1 MDADILLQQLEDL
14 KWQLAAYQK
23 KCKQYSEEV
32 TELRGDLHN
41 SLVEKQILGE
51 KLRLGIKR
59 GDVYIRDSQ
68 GNVTTKVPCI
78 IEIHEKIAAGTSRT
92 AYHYTILSADF
103 DDEDSYVASVINK
116 LTCGVIKYYNAET
129 FEDSTRLLETDC
141 LKLWFLSD
149 LAAEFNMKF
158 GRRLLSFVNC
168 AKIELETGEL
178 CMLEPCLEDFDR
190 ACNNDGEGWETLD
203 DRLGA
208 FAHYVFEKTNK
219 RFLPCD
225 FQGDLSKMIL
235 TDPEINSCD
244 KSEEFNGVP
253 TRGRVGTLNCLNKHL
268 LTCEVNKF
276 CNFLNLKCII

>member
-1 MDADILLQQLEDL
+1 MLLQQLEDL
-14 KWQLAAYQK
+14 KWQLSAYQK
-23 KCKQYSEEV
+23 KCKQYAEEV

-41 SLVEKQILGE
+41 SLAENQILAG
-51 KLRLGIKR
+51 KVRLGIKR

-68 GNVTTKVPCI
+68 GTDVQTTTKIPCI

-92 AYHYTILSADF
+92 AYHYTLLSADF
-103 DDEDSYVASVINK
+103 DDEDSYTASVINK
-116 LTCGVIKYYNAET
+116 LTCGVIKYYDPET
-129 FEDSTRLLETDC
+129 YKTKKGLLETDC

-149 LAAEFNMKF
+149 LAAEFNRKF

-168 AKIELETGEL
+168 AKIELDTGEV
-178 CMLEPCLEDFDR
+178 CMLEPVLEDFDR
-190 ACNNDGEGWETLD
+190 ACNNDGEGWENLD

-219 RFLPCD
+219 RFFPCD

-253 TRGRVGTLNCLNKHL
+253 TRGRIGTLNCLNKHL

-276 CNFLNLKCII
+276 CNFLNLKCVL